1 MLSREIL
8 KEVGSAMEQMLREDS
23 AAESGMQSFIEKSRG
38 VHSIEK
44 MPGDA
49 STRRYYRVKT
59 KTETGVQPLVVMA
72 MEPFSEQGELIPFL
86 SIQKH
91 LKTNGVDVPAVLDF
105 DPQNGFIMLEDLGDV
120 TLLRSLQDV
129 ETPAEE
135 RAYFEKAIDALVAMH
150 VNTGPMDAKTK
161 SGQEHAIEGFKLR
174 FDHEKLMWEVNFT
187 LEHFYEKHL
196 QRKFS
201 DADAKIITDGFSKI
215 CRELEAEKTVF
226 THRDYHSRNL
236 MVTESGEIAEKRF
249 VMIDFQDARMGPP
262 QYDLASLLRDSYY
275 RLTEVQIDHLTK
287 YYRDQMAKFGK
298 PVTDV
303 GHFNRMFDLMSV
315 QRNFKA
321 IGSFASFLNR
331 RGNPA
336 YLKFIGNTFEN
347 IRQNLSKYPEFKRL
361 REVLYH
367 YYYF

>member
-1 MLSREIL
+1 MKDILLERQTLNEIRT
-8 KEVGSAMEQMLREDS
+8 AMEARLMEEQ
-23 AAESGMQSFIEKSRG
+23 GMQSFIERSSG
-38 VHSIEK
+38 VQSIEK

-49 STRRYYRVKT
+49 STRRYYRVKAQDGNH
-59 KTETGVQPLVVMA
+59 GVKSLVVMA
-72 MEPFSEQGELIPFL
+72 MEPFLEKGENIPFL
-86 SIQKH
+86 AIQKH
-91 LKTNGVDVPAVLDF
+91 LHSKGVEVPRVLDF
-105 DPQNGFIMLEDLGDV
+105 DPVQGFIMLEDLGDV
-120 TLLRSLQDV
+120 TLLRSLQEV
-129 ETPAEE
+129 SNPSEE
-135 RAYFEKAIDALVAMH
+135 RALFEKAIDALVAMH
-150 VNTGPMDAKTK
+150 VRTGPGKQDAAAE
-161 SGQEHAIEGFKLR
+161 QVIEGFKLR
-174 FDHEKLMWEVNFT
+174 FDLEKLMWEVNFT
-187 LEHFYEKHL
+187 IEHFYQKHL

-201 DADAKIITDGFSKI
+201 DADYRILQEGFTQI
-215 CRELEAEKTVF
+215 CSELEQEKTVF

-236 MVTESGEIAEKRF
+236 MVTDDHRY

-275 RLTEVQIDHLTK
+275 QLEESQISALTK
-287 YYRDQMAKFGK
+287 YYRDQMKANGAEIVDVAKFE
-298 PVTDV
+298 
-303 GHFNRMFDLMSV
+303 RLFDLMAV

-347 IRQNLSKYPEFKRL
+347 VRRNLSKYPEFKKL

>member
-1 MLSREIL
+1 MKL
-8 KEVGSAMEQMLREDS
+8 MEEQ
-23 AAESGMQSFIEKSRG
+23 GMQSFVEKAAGEKSKG

-59 KTETGVQPLVVMA
+59 TDQTALRSLVVMA
-72 MEPFSEQGELIPFL
+72 MEPFPEQREAIPFL
-86 SIQKH
+86 AIQRH
-91 LKTNGVDVPAVLDF
+91 LIHAGVDVPRVLDF
-105 DPQNGFIMLEDLGDV
+105 DPENGFVMLEDLGDI
-120 TLLRSLQDV
+120 TLLRLLQDV
-129 ETPAEE
+129 SSTSEE
-135 RAYFEKAIDALVAMH
+135 YAYFAKAIDALVTLH
-150 VNTGPMDAKTK
+150 VKTGPGKGDA
-161 SGQEHAIEGFKLR
+161 QANQAIEGFKLR

-187 LEHFYEKHL
+187 IEHFYQKHL
-196 QRKFS
+196 NRTFS
-201 DADAKIITDGFSKI
+201 DEDASIIQDGFSQI
-215 CRELEAEKTVF
+215 CSELESEKTVF
-226 THRDYHSRNL
+226 THRDYHSRNV
-236 MVTESGEIAEKRF
+236 MVKDGRF

-275 RLTEVQIDHLTK
+275 QLSEAQIESLVQ
-287 YYRDQMAKFGK
+287 YYREQMAKFGA
-298 PVTDV
+298 PITDLAR
-303 GHFNRMFDLMSV
+303 FDRLFDLMAV

-347 IRQNLSKYPEFKRL
+347 IRRNLSKYPEFKRL

>member
-1 MLSREIL
+1 MLTKEIL
-8 KEVGSAMEQMLREDS
+8 GEVRSAMEARLVEEQ
-23 AAESGMQSFIEKSRG
+23 GMQSFIEKSRG
-38 VHSIEK
+38 IHSIEK

-49 STRRYYRVKT
+49 SARRYYRVKT
-59 KTETGVQPLVVMA
+59 NSPSGLQSLVVMA
-72 MEPFSEQGELIPFL
+72 MEPFTEKGEEIPFL

-91 LKTNGVDVPAVLDF
+91 LSVNGVDVPRVLDF
-105 DPQNGFIMLEDLGDV
+105 DPAQGFIMLEDLGDV
-120 TLLRSLQDV
+120 TLLRSLQDISS
-129 ETPAEE
+129 PAEE

-150 VNTGPMDAKTK
+150 AKTGAEYGDAKAK
-161 SGQEHAIEGFKLR
+161 QAIEGFKLR

-187 LEHFYEKHL
+187 IEHFYQKHL
-196 QRKFS
+196 QRTFL
-201 DADAKIITDGFSKI
+201 DEDFKIIQDGFSRI
-215 CRELEAEKTVF
+215 CSELEAEKTVF

-236 MVTESGEIAEKRF
+236 MVTDDQRY

-275 RLTEVQIDHLTK
+275 QLSESQIEALTK
-287 YYRDQMAKFGK
+287 YYRDQMAKFGQ

-303 GHFNRMFDLMSV
+303 VRFERLFDLMAV

-347 IRQNLSKYPEFKRL
+347 IRRNLSKYPEFKRL

>member
-1 MLSREIL
+1 
-8 KEVGSAMEQMLREDS
+8 MEARLLDEQ
-23 AAESGMQSFIEKSRG
+23 GMQTFIEKSRG

-59 KTETGVQPLVVMA
+59 ESAAGAQTLVVMA
-72 MEPFSEQGELIPFL
+72 MEPFSEKGDSIPFL
-86 SIQKH
+86 SILKH
-91 LKTNGVDVPAVLDF
+91 LKANGVDVPTVLDF
-105 DPQNGFIMLEDLGDV
+105 DPENGFIMLEDLGDV

-129 ETPAEE
+129 STPEEE
-135 RAYFEKAIDALVAMH
+135 RAFFEKAIDALVAMH
-150 VNTGPMDAKTK
+150 VKTGPGRGDAAAEK
-161 SGQEHAIEGFKLR
+161 AIEGFKLR

-187 LEHFYEKHL
+187 IEHFYQKHL

-201 DADAKIITDGFSKI
+201 DEDYKVIQDGFSSI
-215 CRELEAEKTVF
+215 CHELEAEKTVF

-236 MVTESGEIAEKRF
+236 MVTDDNRY

-275 RLTEVQIDHLTK
+275 QLGETQIAALLQ
-287 YYRDQMAKFGK
+287 YYRDQMAKHGA
-298 PVTDV
+298 PVSDV
-303 GHFNRMFDLMSV
+303 AKFNRLFDLMAV

-347 IRQNLSKYPEFKRL
+347 IRRNLSKYPEFKRL

>member
-1 MLSREIL
+1 
-8 KEVGSAMEQMLREDS
+8 
-23 AAESGMQSFIEKSRG
+23 
-38 VHSIEK
+38 
-44 MPGDA
+44 
-49 STRRYYRVKT
+49 
-59 KTETGVQPLVVMA
+59 MA
-72 MEPFSEQGELIPFL
+72 MEPFSDKGESIPFIA
-86 SIQKH
+86 IQKH
-91 LKTNGVDVPAVLDF
+91 LHGQGVDVPRILDF
-105 DPQNGFIMLEDLGDV
+105 DPANGFIMLEDLGDV
-120 TLLRSLQDV
+120 TLLRSLQDIS
-129 ETPAEE
+129 TSAEE
-135 RAYFEKAIDALVAMH
+135 YAYFTKAIDALVTMH
-150 VNTGPMDAKTK
+150 VKTGPGKGDASAEK
-161 SGQEHAIEGFKLR
+161 SIEGFKLR

-187 LEHFYEKHL
+187 IEHFYQKHL

-201 DADAKIITDGFSKI
+201 EADAATIQNGFSRI
-215 CRELEAEKTVF
+215 CRELESEKTVF

-236 MVTESGEIAEKRF
+236 MVTHDQRF
-249 VMIDFQDARMGPP
+249 VMIDFQDARMGPL

-275 RLTEVQIDHLTK
+275 QLSENQIESLLR
-287 YYRDQMAKFGK
+287 YYRDQMAKHGA

-303 GHFNRMFDLMSV
+303 ARFERLFDLMAV

-347 IRQNLSKYPEFKRL
+347 IRRNLSKYPEFKRL